1 MEAHNVNGPRPARA
15 IAACVALGLA
25 LAAVMVVLYPAL
37 RANQGLAGDRDYE
50 AILGSAPSP
59 GAGARILQTDA
70 RAMDSGT
77 RSATA
82 NAVQPGDP
90 AAYPVEAEA
99 KPLETPA
106 PTATGTSDA
115 AVQDTSSSLQSDA
128 DLSTF
133 DGARAATD
141 LKPSLPEDKGD
152 PVATVSGW
160 FSEPAKDR
168 GISPLTT
175 ATITPSDD
183 GKLCEWTYELIDAKD
198 ANRDGHPEY
207 VHVRGMC
214 VYEKDD
220 HPADGNPEI
229 SVKMARDFEAWDN
242 DSNGQFNVL
251 IGKQGLVA
259 FADPNSNGLHEVEAK
274 ALWKLEMKDEIED
287 KKPEIVRF
295 AFGGVESFDLNE
307 SGTVE
312 YERFLGAKLN
322 VTDANSDGIAEEVE
336 ASVLFYHTY
345 DIGDDGSREYQGVA
359 RIHVKVVDANSD
371 GHNESAAVQFL
382 AYEALDMNLDGN
394 PEAARGLYFEMS
406 ATDANSNGI
415 PEAICLEAAAGAVLD
430 PDSDGHANAGQA
442 EGLEVMVTDA
452 TDDGHPELENVT
464 YVSCTAADA
473 NEEG

>member
-1 MEAHNVNGPRPARA
+1 MEAHNVSGPRPARA

-25 LAAVMVVLYPAL
+25 LAAVMLVLYPAL

-198 ANRDGHPEY
+198 AN
-207 VHVRGMC
+207 
-214 VYEKDD
+214 
-220 HPADGNPEI
+220 
-229 SVKMARDFEAWDN
+229 
-242 DSNGQFNVL
+242 
-251 IGKQGLVA
+251 
-259 FADPNSNGLHEVEAK
+259 
-274 ALWKLEMKDEIED
+274 
-287 KKPEIVRF
+287 
-295 AFGGVESFDLNE
+295 
-307 SGTVE
+307 
-312 YERFLGAKLN
+312 
-322 VTDANSDGIAEEVE
+322 SDGVAEEVE
-336 ASVLFYHTY
+336 GAVLFYHTY
-345 DIGDDGSREYQGVA
+345 DIGDDGTREYQGVA
-359 RIHVKVVDANSD
+359 IAHVKTVDADSD
-371 GHNESAAVQFL
+371 THNESALFEFA
-382 AYEALDMNLDGN
+382 AYEQIDMNLDGH
-394 PEAARGLYFEMS
+394 PEAARGLCLEMS
-406 ATDANSNGI
+406 ATDANSSGI
-415 PEAICLEAAAGAVLD
+415 PEAVCLEIAAGAYL
-430 PDSDGHANAGQA
+430 G
-442 EGLEVMVTDA
+442 
-452 TDDGHPELENVT
+452 
-464 YVSCTAADA
+464 
-473 NEEG
+473 